1 MAGIIKVRKTA
12 NYVQVSND
20 AIQRK
25 LKRADSIGILTYLI
39 SLPETWVIQ
48 KTDLMKRFGRATTS
62 HAFKEL
68 EDTGFLVSMKFR
80 EGQRNVWAYAIS
92 DIEFTEDQIIE
103 MVVDTGLPCLEVKC
117 QFDIDPT
124 SQFLKSGALEKPV
137 ISNVSQLS
145 ILSNS
150 SSTIDSEQL
159 NVNNS
164 ETTTTKETKEKKML
178 VNTISSSSSIYQRE
192 KIDEALKAEYPNV
205 PFEEV
210 RNELLSDQTAVIKTD
225 RQYRAMLKY
234 RLANYKPKA
243 VKRAKAKNSGRTE
256 TVPEW
261 FNSRNEKQVEESEAI
276 NFEEERRKILEKL
289 NQK

>member
-20 AIQRK
+20 AVQKK

-48 KTDLMKRFGRATTS
+48 KTDLMNRFGRATTS

-68 EDTGFLVSMKFR
+68 ENTGFLVSMKFR

-92 DIEFTEDQIIE
+92 DIEFTEDQVIE
-103 MVVDTGLPCLEVKC
+103 MIVNTGLPCLEVKC
-117 QFDIDPT
+117 QFDIDLT
-124 SQFLKSGALEKPV
+124 SLLLKSEASEKPV

-145 ILSNS
+145 ILNNS

-164 ETTTTKETKEKKML
+164 GTTTTKKTKEKKML
-178 VNTISSSSSIYQRE
+178 VNTISSSSNDKRE
-192 KIDEALKAEYPNV
+192 KIDEALKTEYSNI

-210 RNELLSDQTAVIKTD
+210 RNELLFDQTAVIKTD
-225 RQYRAMLKY
+225 KQYRAMLKY
-234 RLANYKPKA
+234 RLANYKPKT
-243 VKRAKAKNSGRTE
+243 VTRTKAKNAGRTE
-256 TVPEW
+256 IVPEW
-261 FNSRNEKQVEESEAI
+261 FDKRNEKKIEEAKTI
-276 NFEEERRKILEKL
+276 NFEEEHRKILDKL
-289 NQK
+289 NQN

>member
-20 AIQRK
+20 AVQKK

-48 KTDLMKRFGRATTS
+48 KTDLMNRFGRATTS

-92 DIEFTEDQIIE
+92 DIEFTEDQVIE
-103 MVVDTGLPCLEVKC
+103 MIVNTGLPCLEVKC
-117 QFDIDPT
+117 QFDIDLT
-124 SQFLKSGALEKPV
+124 SQLLKSGASEKPV

-145 ILSNS
+145 ILNNS

-178 VNTISSSSSIYQRE
+178 VNTISSSSNDKRE
-192 KIDEALKAEYPNV
+192 KIDNALKTEYPNI

-243 VKRAKAKNSGRTE
+243 ITRTKAKKSGRTE
-256 TVPEW
+256 IVPEW
-261 FNSRNEKQVEESEAI
+261 FDKRNEKQIEESEAI
-276 NFEEERRKILEKL
+276 NFQEEHRKILDKL
-289 NQK
+289 NQN